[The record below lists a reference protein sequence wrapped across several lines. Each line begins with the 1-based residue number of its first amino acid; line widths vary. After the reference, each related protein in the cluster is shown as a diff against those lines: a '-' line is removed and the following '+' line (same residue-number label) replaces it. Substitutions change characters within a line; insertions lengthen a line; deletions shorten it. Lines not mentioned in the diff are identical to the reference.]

1 MIAKVNPPTLRSSPV
16 NNLCQL
22 IFSQNMP
29 SKEPCQISGHDIG
42 ICWSRHA
49 DHLQRWDKANHLQ
62 LSNKVGKGGSFRTST
77 KGYANKSLP
86 IHLLGIHGC
95 VLLNNGLLKGAED
108 PQVCK
113 KKTIS
118 YICPYLIASVVH
130 HQIYTVV
137 MITIYAN
144 MEKIV

>member
-1 MIAKVNPPTLRSSPV
+1 M
-16 NNLCQL
+16 
-22 IFSQNMP
+22 
-29 SKEPCQISGHDIG
+29 H
-42 ICWSRHA
+42 
-49 DHLQRWDKANHLQ
+49 KANHVQ

-113 KKTIS
+113 KTIS
-118 YICPYLIASVVH
+118 YIYPYLIASVVH
-130 HQIYTVV
+130 HQICIYTLV

>member
-1 MIAKVNPPTLRSSPV
+1 M
-16 NNLCQL
+16 
-22 IFSQNMP
+22 
-29 SKEPCQISGHDIG
+29 H
-42 ICWSRHA
+42 
-49 DHLQRWDKANHLQ
+49 KANHVQ

-95 VLLNNGLLKGAED
+95 VLLKNKLLKGAED
-108 PQVCK
+108 PQVC

-130 HQIYTVV
+130 HQICIYTCNDNYLCKHGKNCLNLEYSVTSLV
-137 MITIYAN
+137 ISLKCIANVAITVGNPKFKSPLIEPTSH
-144 MEKIV
+144 MQ